1 MLSLIDRYI
10 IKKYLSTFLFTMAI
24 FTVVMVVFDVSER
37 LDDFL
42 KYHAPLDKIIFE
54 YYAGFIPF

>member
-54 YYAGFIPF
+54 YYA